1 MKIIIAATKTCQ
13 HRPILEEQ
21 LQDAGLPYDV
31 MFFEDHPE
39 MIEKYH
45 LKTSPLFIV
54 NDKVVSVGLPG
65 EKKIMELKTEKTN
78 ISEKDISEKRAPKR
92 ENTQMVPQPFSGET
106 GLVIVDTTWGKI
118 QPIKI
123 AENVR
128 TVDELEV
135 NKFQENGFLIIDSR
149 TSDFYEVSTIPGA
162 KNIPH
167 NEIIERMGELDVGQP
182 AIFFCNGPQ
191 CPQSPSAIHNLLEA
205 GYPPEKIL
213 YYRGGMH
220 DWVTLGLP
228 VKINRQ

>member
-1 MKIIIAATKTCQ
+1 MNIIIAATKTCQ

-21 LQDAGLPYDV
+21 LQDAGLHYEL
-31 MFFEDHPE
+31 MYFEDHSE
-39 MIEKYH
+39 LVEAYH
-45 LKTSPLFIV
+45 IKTSPLLIV
-54 NDKVVSVGLPG
+54 DDEVVSVGLPG
-65 EKKIMELKTEKTN
+65 NKKIMEMRAETKNNNK
-78 ISEKDISEKRAPKR
+78 KDISEKRVPKR
-92 ENTQMVPQPFSGET
+92 ENTQMVPQPVSGET

-135 NKFQENGFLIIDSR
+135 HKFQENGLPVIDSR
-149 TSDFYEVSTIPGA
+149 TSDFYEVSTISGA

-167 NEIIERMGELDVGQP
+167 NEIAERMGELDRNKPTV
-182 AIFFCNGPQ
+182 FFCNGPQ
-191 CPQSPSAIHNLLEA
+191 CPQSPSAIRNLLSA

-228 VKINRQ
+228 VE

>member
-1 MKIIIAATKTCQ
+1 MKIIIAATKACQ

-21 LQDAGLPYDV
+21 LKDAGLPYEV

-65 EKKIMELKTEKTN
+65 EKKIMELKTERTN
-78 ISEKDISEKRAPKR
+78 INKKDISEKRAPKR
-92 ENTQMVPQPFSGET
+92 EDTQMVPQPVSGEP
-106 GLVIVDTTWGKI
+106 GLVIVDTTWGII
-118 QPIKI
+118 QPIEI

-128 TVDELEV
+128 TVDEFEV
-135 NKFQENGFLIIDSR
+135 HKYQEKGLPIVDSR
-149 TSDFYEVSTIPGA
+149 TSDFYEASTISGA

-167 NEIIERMGELDVGQP
+167 NEITERMDELDRSKP
-182 AIFFCNGPQ
+182 TIFFCNGPQ
-191 CPQSPSAIHNLLEA
+191 CPQSPTAIRNLLSA

-220 DWVTLGLP
+220 DWITLGLP
-228 VKINRQ
+228 VDK